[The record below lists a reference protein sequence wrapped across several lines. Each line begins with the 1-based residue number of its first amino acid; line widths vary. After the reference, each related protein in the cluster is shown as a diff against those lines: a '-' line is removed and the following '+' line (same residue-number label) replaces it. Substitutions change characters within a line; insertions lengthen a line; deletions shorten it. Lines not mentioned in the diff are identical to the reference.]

1 MSPLMRSECRK
12 FAPNIFNK
20 TKCSNCFRQK
30 EEHSAEALES
40 NRATRKACKCGYL
53 FVAPDW
59 DFSNPINR
67 TKRWQRRWFVLY
79 DDGELTYSVDE
90 HPETVPQAAIS
101 LIGTSGQGVGSI
113 VWEAPESETGHPHS
127 LAVAAPDR
135 VHFVRG
141 DTPEETK
148 AWLGALLA
156 VVSPVTPQGGSRLRQ
171 ARHKRNATFPGG
183 RSDPLSMG
191 ASQRAISGA
200 TSFSRQASPILRQ
213 RFNSCISPLHHAY
226 PSEGDKE
233 TRIGI
238 HTPSPVVTS
247 SNAVLSASLPTGSSE
262 VLVAECISDTAE
274 NDCHLMP
281 RIQVTGDVTVS
292 RSYFSDVPSFHSKGN
307 EGVEPHS
314 RSSICSTNPNEKLSS
329 VISIDP
335 EVKISSI
342 TRPFRSEALG
352 YETSKSSTPGSWRRS
367 SSSTEEKHASIKS
380 TSPVEKTVRGDPDGC
395 VLDSMSSSSCC
406 SVETAERTDVI
417 TSGDQISRQS
427 NPKHEVDGKNVD
439 TLEVHDTREL
449 SHELSIKH
457 GWLMKLGS
465 SKEWSKHWFVL
476 NGSGLLYYRDSS
488 AEGKGILDG
497 VIDLGLVSDVRETAV
512 ERNHGIQLMTWDG
525 KQCLLSA
532 VTPGIRAGWIAALR
546 RAANLPPL
554 PPKNLQPQPDQSRLS
569 SEMSAA
575 STVGGSVLASSP
587 CSSDSHHKTTDLSHQ
602 GSSGLLNLISQPIH
616 VMFSQTYNQG
626 IKEKISSSYTNS
638 LERTC
643 ETGTMSPNNNE
654 QKGLHRGSAAN
665 VSEVR
670 EIKSSVSSGPLGIAN
685 INRVV
690 AATMPTDT
698 SDVGSSFLE
707 ENKSASYSNTIL
719 ASSPK
724 FTAEEREYE
733 DQVGVNSLS
742 GSLFTS
748 VTSSDSSMSTLV
760 PSSPPRLNV
769 SSQVSSS
776 RNNAHKPPVS
786 PAVSSTS
793 LRSSRR
799 HSSSHCVRPS
809 GSGTVDRG
817 TADHISLERNLSD
830 SPRPERPNFLPLK
843 SLPISEPKSRGSASY
858 TSASYISSSAS
869 SCSLSDE
876 DFRTASEASLHSTPM
891 SELIVD
897 NNCNSIVWS
906 KSDLAVTKSETSS
919 TYLPC
924 DMGNDLGAILPPSPP
939 LNRTPISRVKER
951 ARSRVVR
958 RSKTPPEENIQALK
972 IESLSKKVKEL
983 VAALAAKEAE
993 LKTKKSEE
1001 SMALAAK
1008 KRAMN
1013 GLSDSK
1019 TEASTQSL
1027 GNGRCECIS
1036 VLRQNSEEEISSLVV
1051 STQGL
1056 SNSTKFGEYEEGVQ
1070 SPATI
1075 LVRRL
1080 SSSAGINSHALPR
1093 MGSLSDL
1100 TNVDLDLDVSS
1111 MDRERLIEEW
1121 CGLRARFEKA
1131 VREIH
1136 ALRKELRACQGRVD
1150 ALELESSAT
1159 SMCLERERQ
1168 RAEADMSLMV
1178 NRVQDLTVKLS
1189 AAEKQVRQLK
1199 QKTSRVESREKRR
1212 SLSLRGTRD
1221 GRSGT
1226 DPSLGTA
1233 GRLPKE
1239 ISDRLTRLEACLS
1252 AAQGSRH
1259 PEPEVVKS
1267 PGLSSAAAKTLAASK
1282 DKCEGSSMPE
1292 HGKIIVS
1299 PEVLHSGNEAGSKSL
1314 VQSRGKE
1321 VSKTDVAANV
1331 GLALGN
1337 GSAALN
1343 DAVAPGSLDS
1353 KVPLSPVEGVK
1364 SNLIPSESGNS
1375 GKRGGLAISSQAEVN
1390 STKVAATMGSS
1401 TSEER
1406 RARAQGRRRLRL
1418 SSRLIRRGSEGD
1430 LDKQCGE
1437 PSNSGGVA
1445 VEEEA
1450 EEVCVGVED
1459 ESSKGCDPLR
1469 ILVRLSS
1476 LEGRVAD
1483 YLKNDRDG
1491 KIEEP
1496 SEKTPAVKCSVSS
1509 SSPADEIAAN
1519 ELCPNCEEMN
1529 LTIERMKKE
1538 LLLEKHAIGS
1548 PGDNKNSVQVQ
1559 DGGPDM
1565 VERYREEIEQLRALC
1580 EKGMRAMDASHQR
1593 VIREMEEKHK
1603 DEVLRVHREKE
1614 QALREETKATLA
1626 ALDAMRKAHETEVQ
1640 REVAKFK
1647 EEFTR
1652 RMSAKQELSSQH
1664 KAEMEGIR
1672 QEILSLSQRYSS
1684 KCLECASLREQ
1695 LRIANTMMSGE
1706 MPAAAGVTTAL
1717 GEVRPGHS

>member
-12 FAPNIFNK
+12 FSPNIFNK

-148 AWLGALLA
+148 AWLAALLA
-156 VVSPVTPQGGSRLRQ
+156 VVSPVTSQGGSRLRQ

-183 RSDPLSMG
+183 RSNSISMG
-191 ASQRAISGA
+191 VSQRGA

-226 PSEGDKE
+226 PSESDKE
-233 TRIGI
+233 SRIGV
-238 HTPSPVVTS
+238 HPSSPVS
-247 SNAVLSASLPTGSSE
+247 SQSNALSSASLPAESSDVFVTE
-262 VLVAECISDTAE
+262 GTSETTAT
-274 NDCHLMP
+274 DCHAMP
-281 RIQVTGDVTVS
+281 RIQVSGEVAS
-292 RSYFSDVPSFHSKGN
+292 RSYLADLSPLNSKSNDGIEVN
-307 EGVEPHS
+307 S
-314 RSSICSTNPNEKLSS
+314 RSSVYSTTPTERLSS
-329 VISIDP
+329 IISVEP
-335 EVKISSI
+335 EVKISSSS
-342 TRPFRSEALG
+342 RSYRNDVSGYG
-352 YETSKSSTPGSWRRS
+352 YETSKISSPGSWRKYNS
-367 SSSTEEKHASIKS
+367 AAEEKSTAVKT

-406 SVETAERTDVI
+406 SVETAERTDVL
-417 TSGDQISRQS
+417 TSADQAISRQS
-427 NPKHEVDGKNVD
+427 GVKDEIDGRNVEAADDSKEVP
-439 TLEVHDTREL
+439 
-449 SHELSIKH
+449 HELLVKH
-457 GWLMKLGS
+457 GWLMKLGP

-497 VIDLGLVSDVRETAV
+497 VIDLGLISDVRETTV

-546 RAANLPPL
+546 RAANLPSLPL
-554 PPKNLQPQPDQSRLS
+554 KNVQSEQSRLP
-569 SEMSAA
+569 SEG
-575 STVGGSVLASSP
+575 GGSGSISSQ
-587 CSSDSHHKTTDLSHQ
+587 SNVDSYSKTSDQSHH
-602 GSSGLLNLISQPIH
+602 GSSSLLNLMSSPIQL
-616 VMFSQTYNQG
+616 MFSPTHHHG
-626 IKEKISSSYTNS
+626 IKDKISSSYTSPLEQS
-638 LERTC
+638 LIS
-643 ETGTMSPNNNE
+643 SPNNNDH
-654 QKGLHRGSAAN
+654 KGLVRDSAAVSN
-665 VSEVR
+665 VDG
-670 EIKSSVSSGPLGIAN
+670 IKSSAINTPLVTEN
-685 INRVV
+685 ISLV
-690 AATMPTDT
+690 AATATPSDT
-698 SDVGSSFLE
+698 SDLGSSLLE
-707 ENKSASYSNTIL
+707 DIKSPSFSSTSL
-719 ASSPK
+719 ASTPK
-724 FTAEEREYE
+724 FSAEDRGYE
-733 DQVGVNSLS
+733 DQGAVNVS
-742 GSLFTS
+742 GSLYNT
-748 VTSSDSSMSTLV
+748 VNSSADSSLSTLV
-760 PSSPPRLNV
+760 PSSPSALNV
-769 SSQVSSS
+769 SSPVSSS
-776 RNNAHKPPVS
+776 RTNAHKPPVS

-793 LRSSRR
+793 FRSARR
-799 HSSSHCVRPS
+799 HSTSLCARLS
-809 GSGTVDRG
+809 GSAIPDRVNL
-817 TADHISLERNLSD
+817 DHITLERNLSD
-830 SPRPERPNFLPLK
+830 SSKPERPNFLPLK
-843 SLPISEPKSRGSASY
+843 SPPSSESKVRGSTGYAPV
-858 TSASYISSSAS
+858 SYISSSAS

-897 NNCNSIVWS
+897 NNCNSIAWS
-906 KSDLAVTKSETSS
+906 KSDQTKGETSS
-919 TYLPC
+919 TQMAG
-924 DMGNDLGAILPPSPP
+924 DIANDLGSMLPPSPP

-951 ARSRVVR
+951 ARCRVVR
-958 RSKTPPEENIQALK
+958 RSKTPPEENIQSMK

-993 LKTKKSEE
+993 LRLKEKSEE
-1001 SMALAAK
+1001 SLALAAK
-1008 KRAMN
+1008 ERTMN
-1013 GLSDSK
+1013 GMSVLK
-1019 TEASTQSL
+1019 AEASTQAS
-1027 GNGRCECIS
+1027 GDRKCECVS
-1036 VLRQNSEEEISSLVV
+1036 VLRQNSEEEITTLSMNS
-1051 STQGL
+1051 QGL
-1056 SNSTKFGEYEEGVQ
+1056 QSSSKFGEFEEGAQTPVAV
-1070 SPATI
+1070 SM
-1075 LVRRL
+1075 RRL
-1080 SSSAGINSHALPR
+1080 SSSAGSTSHALPR

-1111 MDRERLIEEW
+1111 MDQERLIEEW
-1121 CGLRARFEKA
+1121 CSLRARFEKA

-1136 ALRKELRACQGRVD
+1136 ALKKELRACQGKVD

-1159 SMCLERERQ
+1159 SMCLERERR

-1212 SLSLRGTRD
+1212 SLSLRGARD
-1221 GRSGT
+1221 GGRSGT

-1239 ISDRLTRLEACLS
+1239 ISDRLARLEATLGAIRGS
-1252 AAQGSRH
+1252 A
-1259 PEPEVVKS
+1259 PTEPVLVKS
-1267 PGLSSAAAKTLAASK
+1267 PSLSSVAENQAATK
-1282 DKCEGSSMPE
+1282 DKDERHKVRDQVPTD
-1292 HGKIIVS
+1292 GKIIVLS
-1299 PEVLHSGNEAGSKSL
+1299 EVVDDKEDVRHKVSHPSSKE
-1314 VQSRGKE
+1314 KDNA
-1321 VSKTDVAANV
+1321 KNYAAANV
-1331 GLALGN
+1331 GITSGN
-1337 GSAALN
+1337 GGPASSGG
-1343 DAVAPGSLDS
+1343 VPTTKSQDS
-1353 KVPLSPVEGVK
+1353 KAQLSSPEGGK
-1364 SNLIPSESGNS
+1364 SQTKAAEVGKSGSKKGLVVSSQSESGT
-1375 GKRGGLAISSQAEVN
+1375 KAASS
-1390 STKVAATMGSS
+1390 TS

-1406 RARAQGRRRLRL
+1406 RARAQGRRKLRL

-1430 LDKQCGE
+1430 LDKQYGE
-1437 PSNSGGVA
+1437 PSVDEE
-1445 VEEEA
+1445 VEE
-1450 EEVCVGVED
+1450 VLGVED
-1459 ESSKGCDPLR
+1459 DSSKGCDPLR
-1469 ILVRLSS
+1469 ILVRLST
-1476 LEGRVAD
+1476 LEGHVAD
-1483 YLKNDRDG
+1483 YLKT
-1491 KIEEP
+1491 EVP
-1496 SEKTPAVKCSVSS
+1496 SEKSPVVNCPVSS
-1509 SSPADEIAAN
+1509 SSSSETMKN
-1519 ELCPNCEEMN
+1519 LCPNCEKMN
-1529 LTIERMKKE
+1529 LAMERMKKE
-1538 LLLEKHAIGS
+1538 LLLEKHAIGIPVDS
-1548 PGDNKNSVQVQ
+1548 ISSVQ
-1559 DGGPDM
+1559 DGDPGM

-1603 DEVLRVHREKE
+1603 EEVLRVHREKE

-1695 LRIANTMMSGE
+1695 LRIASG
-1706 MPAAAGVTTAL
+1706 MKSGDMALAGNLAAF
-1717 GEVRPGHS
+1717 GELRPGQS